1 MNFHDTKMG
10 RVFFEHQLP
19 QLIHSIQALTDAL
32 GKSAQPLTLPVA
44 GDPAFLSALYYGSYE
59 PGPFQQTPEGK
70 KLTQAVNAAY
80 EELEP
85 LLSDK
90 GREKL
95 VKYQDALTVRET
107 ADMQLAYESGF
118 RTAVQMIVS
127 GLSRPAATPADN
139 TV

>member
-1 MNFHDTKMG
+1 M
-10 RVFFEHQLP
+10 
-19 QLIHSIQALTDAL
+19 
-32 GKSAQPLTLPVA
+32 A

-59 PGPFQQTPEGK
+59 PGPFQQTPEGRA
-70 KLTQAVNAAY
+70 LTQAVNAAY

-127 GLSRPAATPADN
+127 GLSPPAATPADN